1 MTAMSRLPSRFPVGT
16 RFVIEGKPDKAGKLK
31 ISSRYVILPN
41 GTQYDLM
48 ASEKRS
54 RPASRRVRAERR
66 AG

>member
-1 MTAMSRLPSRFPVGT
+1 MTAMSCLPSRFPVGT
-16 RFVIEGKPDKAGKLK
+16 RFVIEGKPDKTGKLK
-31 ISSRYVILPN
+31 VSSRYVILPN

-54 RPASRRVRAERR
+54 RPGTRRK